1 MSIEL
6 HPRLANPEKVGLG
19 GGEER
24 DFEDL
29 LAHLADRIKVR
40 FGRVCYREKDFL
52 VLDSS
57 TEVKFSRH
65 VVLVL
70 DTLAFSDNRAVGRF
84 VRDDVMPSMP
94 DDLRVRMMEYRDSDG
109 PNGNEFSQGKEIV
122 E

>member
-6 HPRLANPEKVGLG
+6 HSRTANPEKVGLE
-19 GGEER
+19 GEER

-65 VVLVL
+65 VILVL
-70 DTLAFSDNRAVGRF
+70 ETLGCNSID
-84 VRDDVMPSMP
+84 
-94 DDLRVRMMEYRDSDG
+94 
-109 PNGNEFSQGKEIV
+109 I
-122 E
+122 

>member
-24 DFEDL
+24 DFEGL

-70 DTLAFSDNRAVGRF
+70 DTLGCNSIDICLCPVL
-84 VRDDVMPSMP
+84 DPEPCPSHFWSFETYIYKLVVP
-94 DDLRVRMMEYRDSDG
+94 
-109 PNGNEFSQGKEIV
+109 
-122 E
+122 